1 MKERTKLK
9 RMWEYNPQT
18 HTPEASYKEEVVG
31 YTMDDSDR
39 NQVVLDILRGTMTP
53 EDAKSRFMLASVNS
67 IYTWI
72 GKYVSQSE
80 SLSLQPQTSDEM
92 ANKSKDNQIRE
103 LKAALKQAQKKAEL
117 EELRAKAY
125 DKMITLA
132 EESFNIPIRKKSGT
146 KQ

>member
-1 MKERTKLK
+1 MRERTKT
-9 RMWEYNPQT
+9 RCVWEYD
-18 HTPEASYKEEVVG
+18 PETKRSLPSYHEEVVG
-31 YTMDDSDR
+31 YTMDDSERD
-39 NQVVLDILRGTMTP
+39 QIVLEILRGAMTP
-53 EDAKSRFMLASVNS
+53 DEAKSKCRLASVNS

-80 SLSLQPQTSDEM
+80 SLSLHPQTSEDM
-92 ANKSKDNQIRE
+92 ANKSKDDQIRE

>member
-1 MKERTKLK
+1 MRERT
-9 RMWEYNPQT
+9 RVRRVWEYDPQT
-18 HTPEASYKEEVVG
+18 QRSEASYKEEVVG

-39 NQVVLDILRGTMTP
+39 DQVVLDILRGTMTP
-53 EDAKSRFMLASVNS
+53 EDAKSKFMLSSVNS

-80 SLSLQPQTSDEM
+80 SLSLHPQTSDEM
-92 ANKSKDNQIRE
+92 ANKSKDDQIRE
-103 LKAALKQAQKKAEL
+103 LKSALKQAQKKAEL

-132 EESFNIPIRKKSGT
+132 EENFNIPIRKKSGT

>member
-1 MKERTKLK
+1 MRERTKM
-9 RMWEYNPQT
+9 RRVWEYDPQT
-18 HTPEASYKEEVVG
+18 KRSLPSYQEDVVG

-39 NQVVLDILRGTMTP
+39 EQVVLEILRGAMTP
-53 EDAKSRFMLASVNS
+53 EEAKAKYMLASISS

-80 SLSLQPQTSDEM
+80 SLSLQPQTSEDM
-92 ANKSKDNQIRE
+92 ANKSKDDQIRE

>member
-1 MKERTKLK
+1 
-9 RMWEYNPQT
+9 MWEYDPLTKQS
-18 HTPEASYKEEVVG
+18 ELSYKDEVVG

-39 NQVVLDILRGTMTP
+39 DQVVLEILRGAMTP
-53 EDAKSRFMLASVNS
+53 DEAKSKFRLASVNS

-80 SLSLQPQTSDEM
+80 SLSLQPQTSDDM
-92 ANKSKDNQIRE
+92 ANKSKDDQIRE